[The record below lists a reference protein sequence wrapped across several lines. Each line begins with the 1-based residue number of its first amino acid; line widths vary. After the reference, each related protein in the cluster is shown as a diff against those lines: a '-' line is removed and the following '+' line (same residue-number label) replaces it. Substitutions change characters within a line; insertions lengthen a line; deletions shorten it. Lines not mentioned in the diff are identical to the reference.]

1 MFEIPG
7 GSMPENHHQ
16 KCCPEAGAQKYSGHG
31 SLQRGMAIGIRMS
44 IEDLGCVVFMVSQEG

>member
-1 MFEIPG
+1 
-7 GSMPENHHQ
+7 MPENHHQ

-44 IEDLGCVVFMVSQEG
+44 IEDLGCVVFTVPQEG